1 MSKHIIQ
8 EIFQAYGP
16 EYIKQ
21 HKLSK
26 EQWKVYNAI
35 TKCKTEQLGV
45 HTMTC
50 QDCGEVFTSF
60 NSCRNNIVRC
70 VSLIKKR
77 NGFIEKQKICSIVL
91 IFIL

>member
-1 MSKHIIQ
+1 MSKHTIQ

-45 HTMTC
+45 HTMTF
-50 QDCGEVFTSF
+50 QDCG
-60 NSCRNNIVRC
+60 
-70 VSLIKKR
+70 
-77 NGFIEKQKICSIVL
+77 
-91 IFIL
+91 